1 MCWLVSDHPSI
12 ERVHEKV
19 KILGSVFWFSSHF
32 HNVSTEATHL
42 PRLPLRVHWYRL
54 CIFSGVIPKRGQ
66 RLVEECHILYI
77 IAMAE
82 RVASVDTLWKWL
94 ENQNTDP
101 KILTFSWTRF
111 YTSQEKNN
119 LPQCSNLTLH
129 SDIHCIDWPSIIL
142 GFIPKSLARTQQ
154 TYLTHIG
161 SKNGTQI
168 GHPNHHT
175 NLETILRLID
185 PPQ

>member
-1 MCWLVSDHPSI
+1 M
-12 ERVHEKV
+12 
-19 KILGSVFWFSSHF
+19 GSVSRHI
-32 HNVSTEATHL
+32 VKMAREAEHGPQNL
-42 PRLPLRVHWYRL
+42 EFFMNAL
-54 CIFSGVIPKRGQ
+54 
-66 RLVEECHILYI
+66 LYI
-77 IAMAE
+77 
-82 RVASVDTLWKWL
+82 TG
-94 ENQNTDP
+94 
-101 KILTFSWTRF
+101 
-111 YTSQEKNN
+111 EKNN

-142 GFIPKSLARTQQ
+142 GFVPKSLARTQQ

-175 NLETILRLID
+175 NLETRLRLID